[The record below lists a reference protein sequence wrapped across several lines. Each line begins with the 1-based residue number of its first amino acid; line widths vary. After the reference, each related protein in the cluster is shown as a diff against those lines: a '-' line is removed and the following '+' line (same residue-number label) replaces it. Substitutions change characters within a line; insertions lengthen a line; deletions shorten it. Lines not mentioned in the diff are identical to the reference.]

1 MATRES
7 RSATPGARAGKG
19 ARAGERVGFNAN
31 PLLAVKLPAWR
42 SKVLLFLLFCAF
54 VVLAGRAFYLQG
66 GLNTDFLQRQGE
78 ARYARTLDVPATRG
92 KVTDR
97 NGVVLAASVPARAI
111 WAIPEDVD
119 ASPAQLAQLAR
130 LLDLPLPE
138 LKRRLADEDRSFVYL
153 RRQVDIDVAEA
164 IAKLKLAGIHAS
176 REFKRHYP
184 EGTAAAHVVGFT
196 NLEDRGQEGIELAN
210 ESMLAGRTGS
220 RRVIKDRLGR
230 VVEDDWLRE
239 PLDGRDLALALDN
252 RIQYIA
258 MTALR
263 QAVEQHNAQAG
274 AAIVLD
280 VRTGEVL
287 ALANWPS
294 FDPNVR
300 NDQRRAKWNP
310 DTLRNRA
317 ITDTFEPGST
327 LKPFSVAAAMDAG
340 LVRAEQ
346 RINTAPGFM
355 FVGGRRITDAHVH
368 ELLTVEQIVA
378 KSSNVGTVKVT
389 LDMPAERLWN
399 TYTGV
404 GFGQAPAARSL
415 GFNGAVAGRLRPY
428 KTWRPV
434 EQATIA
440 YGYGVSVS
448 LLQLARAYTA
458 FARDGDVVPVSLFK
472 VDEPPPSVQAVSPAT
487 ARAMRRMLEMAVS
500 DEGTAPQARIAGYRV
515 AGKTGTARKLKN
527 GQYVSAYVASFA
539 GFAPV
544 SEPRIVTAVMIDEP
558 GGGRYYGG
566 DVAAPVFAQI
576 AAGTL
581 RTLQVPP
588 DGPAAPPPRLV
599 AQQVAQAPVATA
611 AGVRGAR

>member
-1 MATRES
+1 MAAAS
-7 RSATPGARAGKG
+7 RTNGRAGAARARGQG
-19 ARAGERVGFNAN
+19 GDRLGFNAN
-31 PLLAVKLPAWR
+31 PLLAVKVPAWR
-42 SKVLLFLLFCAF
+42 SKFLLFMLFCAF

-119 ASPAQLAQLAR
+119 ATPAQLAQLAR
-130 LLDLPLPE
+130 LLDLPQAE
-138 LKRRLADEDRSFVYL
+138 LKRRLANEDRSFVYL
-153 RRQVDIDVAEA
+153 RRQVDIEVADA
-164 IAKLKLAGIHAS
+164 IARLKLAGIHS
-176 REFKRHYP
+176 TREFKRHYP
-184 EGTAAAHVVGFT
+184 EGGAVAHVVGFT

-210 ESMLAGRTGS
+210 ESQLAGRTGS

-239 PLDGRDLALALDN
+239 PLDGRDLTLAIDN
-252 RIQYIA
+252 RIQYVA
-258 MTALR
+258 VTALKN
-263 QAVEQHNAQAG
+263 AVEQHNAQAG

-280 VRTGEVL
+280 ARTGEVL

-300 NDQRRAKWNP
+300 NDQRRTRWNT
-310 DTLRNRA
+310 DTLRNRV

-340 LVRAEQ
+340 RVRPEQ
-346 RINTAPGFM
+346 RVNTAPGYM
-355 FVGGRRITDAHVH
+355 LVGGRRISDSHAH

-378 KSSNVGTVKVT
+378 KSSNVGTVKLT
-389 LDMPAERLWN
+389 LDLPAQQLWN
-399 TYTGV
+399 TYAGV

-428 KTWRPV
+428 KAWRPV

-458 FARDGDVVPVSLFK
+458 LARDGDVVPVSLMK
-472 VDEPPPSVQAVSPAT
+472 LDAPPASVQVIKPET
-487 ARAMRRMLEMAVS
+487 ARAMRRMLELAVS

-527 GQYVSAYVASFA
+527 GQYVNAYVASFA

-544 SEPRIVTAVMIDEP
+544 SEPRIVAAVMIDEP
-558 GGGRYYGG
+558 GGGRFYGG

-599 AQQVAQAPVATA
+599 AQAATAPVRE
-611 AGVRGAR
+611 VMP